1 MTTKYPMI
9 IYNVTANIDESI
21 HDEWLEWIKAH
32 IPKVL
37 ATGLFLKATFTKV
50 LVEESMGGLTYSIQ
64 YLAHSKEALA
74 SFHKQYAP
82 AFETE
87 ELQKFADKMLA
98 FRTEL
103 EWIDEYTVTTH

>member
-1 MTTKYPMI
+1 MI
-9 IYNVTANIDESI
+9 IYNVTANIDDSI
-21 HDEWLEWIKAH
+21 HDEWLGWIKAH